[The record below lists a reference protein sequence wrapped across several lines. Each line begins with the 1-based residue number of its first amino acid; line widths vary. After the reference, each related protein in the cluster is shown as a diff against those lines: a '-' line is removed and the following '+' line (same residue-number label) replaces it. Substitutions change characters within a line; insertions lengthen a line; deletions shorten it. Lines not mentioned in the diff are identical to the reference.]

1 MNTILL
7 RRVRRLFAY
16 DLAPRHV
23 QRHNMR
29 QWCISMR
36 ALGARH
42 ILATP
47 VKRKPVFLGEVA

>member
-1 MNTILL
+1 MNTTLL
-7 RRVRRLFAY
+7 RRVRRLFAH
-16 DLAPRHV
+16 DLAPVHV

-36 ALGARH
+36 TLGSNH
-42 ILATP
+42 TLATP

>member
-1 MNTILL
+1 MNTTLL
-7 RRVRRLFAY
+7 RRVRILFNY

-29 QWCISMR
+29 QWCISVR
-36 ALGARH
+36 TLGSNH

-47 VKRKPVFLGEVA
+47 IKRKPVFLGEVA